1 MNVQADTP
9 LAMKARPCEDN
20 PVVPAQ
26 TLSWRRALRLA
37 VGAVAAFHLAGP
49 LELEER
55 GRLPLD
61 HWLVPLSV
69 FVTAVIVLW
78 LSGKALLSKCS
89 KL

>member
-1 MNVQADTP
+1 MI
-9 LAMKARPCEDN
+9 
-20 PVVPAQ
+20 
-26 TLSWRRALRLA
+26 
-37 VGAVAAFHLAGP
+37 AGP
-49 LELEER
+49 LELAER

-89 KL
+89 RL